1 MPVSSIAA
9 VPRRA
14 SASVMRESFGAG
26 EVNVTTG
33 AGDPQTGLIH
43 ADDSGI
49 TDGGFDPLLGINE
62 FS

>member
-1 MPVSSIAA
+1 
-9 VPRRA
+9 
-14 SASVMRESFGAG
+14 MRESFGSG
-26 EVNVTTG
+26 DVNVTTVT
-33 AGDPQTGLIH
+33 GDPQTGLIH